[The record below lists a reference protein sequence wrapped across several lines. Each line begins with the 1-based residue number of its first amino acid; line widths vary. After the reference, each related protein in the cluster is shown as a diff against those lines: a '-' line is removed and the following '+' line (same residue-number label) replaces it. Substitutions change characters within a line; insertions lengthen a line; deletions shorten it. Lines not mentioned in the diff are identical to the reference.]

1 MNKEMANNSGA
12 STSITQTITKMTI
25 KEINAEVAKSCKYLF
40 LFYFIK
46 AYPFWKTVGS
56 PRMNTVV

>member
-25 KEINAEVAKSCKYLF
+25 KAEVAKSCKYLF

-46 AYPFWKTVGS
+46 AYPFWKIVGS